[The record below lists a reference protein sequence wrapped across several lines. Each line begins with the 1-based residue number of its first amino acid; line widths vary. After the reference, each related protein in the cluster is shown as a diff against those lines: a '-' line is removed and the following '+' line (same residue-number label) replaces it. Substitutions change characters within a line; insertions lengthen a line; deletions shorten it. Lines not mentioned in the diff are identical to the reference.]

1 MADEAAQPAEGQG
14 TEGSEQGNELYAPFL
29 EGVDESI
36 HEQVI
41 PALKAQNAEFTK
53 SSQKRAEKFSPYEEA
68 GIFDIEPEAV
78 GNMVALSE
86 VLNAAAEGDE
96 EAVQQA
102 QDWWESVGEALGYYG
117 EGDGE
122 KGEEVSGL
130 PEDYDPYDPKQ
141 ARDLTMSVVQEA
153 LQPFAEQMQSR
164 EQQEAEAAAVREAED
179 AIEASI
185 QAIQKDNPNLS
196 EEDMGEILK
205 LAQLHA
211 ETSDDP
217 IAAGFE
223 QYKGYIGKG
232 ESALFAS
239 KQSQPVPAQG
249 GGSNPPEPVK
259 VTSQNVAEIARQRLE
274 QSMAQ

>member
-29 EGVDESI
+29 DGVDEGI

-53 SSQKRAEKFSPYEEA
+53 RFQERSEKYGPYEEA
-68 GIFDIEPEAV
+68 GILNMEPEAV
-78 GNMVALSE
+78 QNMVALSD

-96 EAVQQA
+96 DAVGQA
-102 QDWWESVGEALGYYG
+102 QDWWESVGEALGFYG

-122 KGEEVSGL
+122 QGEEVSGL
-130 PEDYDPYDPKQ
+130 PEDYDPYDPEQ
-141 ARDLTMSVVQEA
+141 PRNLTMSVVQEA
-153 LQPFAEQMQSR
+153 LQPFAEHLSSR

-179 AIEASI
+179 ALEASI
-185 QAIQKDNPNLS
+185 TKVQEENPDLS
-196 EEDMGEILK
+196 DDDMTEILR

-217 IAAGFE
+217 IRAGFE
-223 QYKGYIGKG
+223 QYKGYLGKG

-239 KQSQPVPAQG
+239 KQNQPVPAQG

-259 VTSQNVAEIARQRLE
+259 VTSANVAEIARQRLE

>member
-29 EGVDESI
+29 DGVDEGI

-53 SSQKRAEKFSPYEEA
+53 RFQERSEKYGPYEEA
-68 GIFDIEPEAV
+68 GILNMEPEAV
-78 GNMVALSE
+78 QNMVALSD

-96 EAVQQA
+96 DAVGQA
-102 QDWWESVGEALGYYG
+102 QDWWESVGDALGFYG
-117 EGDGE
+117 EDKEG
-122 KGEEVSGL
+122 GEEDSGL
-130 PEDYDPYDPKQ
+130 PEDYDPYDPEQ
-141 ARDLTMSVVQEA
+141 ARKLTMSVVKEA
-153 LQPFAEQMQSR
+153 LEPFAEHMQSR
-164 EQQEAEAAAVREAED
+164 EQQEAEAAAIREAED
-179 AIEASI
+179 ALEASI
-185 QAIQKDNPNLS
+185 KKVQEDNPNLTD
-196 EEDMGEILK
+196 EDMTEVLK

-223 QYKGYIGKG
+223 QYKSYIGKG
-232 ESALFAS
+232 ESSLFAS
-239 KQSQPVPAQG
+239 KQNQPAPAQG
-249 GGSNPPEPVK
+249 GGSNPSVPER
-259 VTSQNVAEIARQRLE
+259 VTSANVAEIARQRLE